1 MGNLLNIHKMTSWW
15 QSVIYGRRLSERNI
29 EKLEQLENEIQ
40 QVDQQVKTVLEG
52 LDLVSKTCTKGQV
65 LLSCLA
71 ALALFLKFTYSS
83 VILFRRAL
91 WLSLVLFGVVYIIRR
106 VYVAWIWYN
115 IRRSRLK
122 LAKLKTRKTNLLEE
136 LKQKSDFY
144 KVFDV
149 LRRFDENY
157 KSVQDSPNTQ
167 RNSRLEE
174 ESPGAF
180 REYQVQQIE
189 SSENRIQARTPHSVS
204 TEISRSSSSQDVTN
218 NAVEDC
224 LGYLPKNSAQKDSF
238 KPQQR
243 DKLSST
249 ERKTNAY
256 RAILQSWFGSILQ
269 WIVYGLSG
277 EHNLQLEEQLEVL
290 RETLELEKAKRKK
303 LEAEL
308 KRILENR
315 KLGETEEVVENKG
328 KTKNAEMSTS

>member
-1 MGNLLNIHKMTSWW
+1 MNIHKMTSWW

-328 KTKNAEMSTS
+328 KTKNAEISTS